1 MKKNWF
7 VHFESHLLTERRV
20 ASNTFNAYK
29 SDLDQFA
36 QFLNTQNKQLESLK
50 AADLKE
56 FLHHLISQHHVGAR
70 SMARKISTLRL
81 FFTYLHEHAGLH
93 DIGQTLHVPKLEKK
107 LPHYLTEDEM
117 KDLLKAADRDTSN
130 NGVRNKVM
138 LYLLYVTGMR
148 ISELIQ
154 LHVSDISFDTSL
166 VSITGKGGRQRM
178 VPLPEF
184 MLKMLKEYLDTIHK
198 TFIKNNKDK
207 NATRF
212 CKYLFPI
219 LYAGVIKPITRQS
232 FWMILKHVWE
242 KTGSKKTISPHQL
255 RHSVA
260 THMLKRGADLRSLQ
274 LLLGHEN
281 IATVQIYTHLEKSH
295 VRTIYDKKHP
305 RS

>member
-29 SDLDQFA
+29 SDLEQFA
-36 QFLNTQNKQLESLK
+36 QFLRTTNKELENLEVG
-50 AADLKE
+50 DLKE
-56 FLHHLISQHHVGAR
+56 FLQYLIGQHHVGAR

-81 FFTYLHEHAGLH
+81 FFTYLHEHAGLK
-93 DIGQTLHVPKLEKK
+93 DIGQTLHIPKLEKK
-107 LPHYLTEDEM
+107 LPHYLTEEEM
-117 KDLLKAADRDTSN
+117 KDLLKAADRDASN
-130 NGVRNKVM
+130 NGIRNKVM

-154 LHVSDISFDTSL
+154 LTVSDISFDTGF

-178 VPLPEF
+178 VPLPQF
-184 MLKMLKEYLDTIHK
+184 MLKMLREYLGTVHK
-198 TFIKNNKDK
+198 AFVKNNKNK
-207 NATRF
+207 ETSRF
-212 CKYLFPI
+212 TTYLFPI
-219 LYAGVIKPITRQS
+219 LYAGTIKPITRQS